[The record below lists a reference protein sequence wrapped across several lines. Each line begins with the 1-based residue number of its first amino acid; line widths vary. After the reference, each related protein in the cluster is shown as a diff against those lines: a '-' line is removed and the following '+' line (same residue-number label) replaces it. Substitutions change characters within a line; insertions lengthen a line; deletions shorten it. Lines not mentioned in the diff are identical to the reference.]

1 MIETPVMKD
10 FKLVLSSEILVLIVL
25 VITVALLGIL
35 SKLSENLLNICEQSR
50 KP

>member
-1 MIETPVMKD
+1 MKD
-10 FKLVLSSEILVLIVL
+10 FKPVLSSEIPVLIVL

>member
-10 FKLVLSSEILVLIVL
+10 FKPVLSSEILVLIIL
-25 VITVALLGIL
+25 VITVSLLGIL